1 MKSSASIASL
11 AAALVKASGEMKA
24 IVKDSTNPA
33 FKSSYASLEA
43 TVDATRPVLTKH
55 GLAVMQGAANPETDE
70 GILKG
75 FNVETVV
82 IHSSGEWLSNMVY
95 VPVEKATAQGA
106 VSALS
111 YGRRAGLRAVFTLAD
126 TDDDGETA
134 QNHAPRPASAN
145 RAPSPVARPTAQPS
159 GASAPLAGVPNCP
172 KCGGGMYDNRAE
184 NAERVAGGLKARPA
198 FACKDKT
205 GCKHVVW
212 KESELVAAMA
222 AALVPEDVQYPDAE
236 DRDDLPF

>member
-134 QNHAPRPASAN
+134 QNHAPRAPIAN
-145 RAPSPVARPTAQPS
+145 RASSPVARPTAQPNG
-159 GASAPLAGVPNCP
+159 GALMPFGKTKGTPLAQL
-172 KCGGGMYDNRAE
+172 KDAE
-184 NAERVAGGLKARPA
+184 IESALAWAREKGK
-198 FACKDKT
+198 FEEFQRD
-205 GCKHVVW
+205 
-212 KESELVAAMA
+212 A
-222 AALVPEDVQYPDAE
+222 AAELATRQGGVAVADDDFPPPFDDESTVP
-236 DRDDLPF
+236 F

>member
-1 MKSSASIASL
+1 MKHSESIANL

-134 QNHAPRPASAN
+134 QNHAPRASTSSASRPASTPA
-145 RAPSPVARPTAQPS
+145 ARPPAQPN
-159 GASAPLAGVPNCP
+159 GASAPLAGVPPCP
-172 KCGGGMYDNRAE
+172 KCGGAMYDNRAE
-184 NAERVAGGLKARPA
+184 NVTRVAEGKSARPA

-205 GCKHVVW
+205 TCKNVIW
-212 KESELVAAMA
+212 KESELVPVAAVA
-222 AALVPEDVQYPDAE
+222 DDDFPPPFV
-236 DRDDLPF
+236 DDLPFD